1 MEMMPSAVFL
11 LSDGQFNKPESN
23 SYFDGPGPEVPEI
36 VMSSGDGST
45 PVNAIAFENPES
57 APAMAEIAGLT
68 DGAYIRSSG
77 GSVGLEEVY
86 ARISEMEKKEL
97 GSRKYT
103 QYEHRFQWPLAL
115 AVLCLASEAF
125 LSDRRRR
132 GDAWRGRF
140 QE

>member
-1 MEMMPSAVFL
+1 VGTPEGELIPVRGNGQVEYLKDRRGNYVKTRLDEAVL
-11 LSDGQFNKPESN
+11 
-23 SYFDGPGPEVPEI
+23 
-36 VMSSGDGST
+36 
-45 PVNAIAFENPES
+45 
-57 APAMAEIAGLT
+57 AEIAGLT
-68 DGAYIRSSG
+68 DGGYIRSSG
-77 GSVGLEEVY
+77 GAVGLEE
-86 ARISEMEKKEL
+86 ASTRISEMEKKEL

-132 GDAWRGRF
+132 GEAWRGRF